1 MGGKGSKEGLQK
13 RGGLYMAMKRNRKSA
28 VTPWSYLPPGNKY
41 RKGSSLLH
49 RLPAG
54 FKLVFLL
61 LLSLASF
68 FPGTEIQSLVLLG
81 TIAPILV
88 ALSFVAGI
96 GPRALLRGSGP
107 LFLVVFWAALIQ
119 SVEFSPFKISSVGL
133 LAAIIFSLR
142 IGAAFSAGTLL
153 FSVTTPY
160 EIRKSLSRFEAS
172 LRIEKLNLSLYIS
185 LMLGFLPQFFE
196 VWEDLCLAWK
206 SRGGNNN
213 LSLVVT
219 LVPIAI
225 EKMMRRAAETAVAME
240 ARGA

>member
-1 MGGKGSKEGLQK
+1 LGSEGSKEGLQK
-13 RGGLYMAMKRNRKSA
+13 RGGLYVAMRNA
-28 VTPWSYLPPGNKY
+28 VTPWSY
-41 RKGSSLLH
+41 RKGSTLLH

-54 FKLVFLL
+54 YKLAFLL

-68 FPGTEIQSLVLLG
+68 FPGTETQSLVLLG
-81 TIAPILV
+81 IIVAILI

-96 GPRALLRGSGP
+96 GPWALLRGSGP
-107 LFLVVFWAALIQ
+107 LFLVILWGFLLQA
-119 SVEFSPFKISSVGL
+119 VEFSPLKINPSGF

-160 EIRKSLSRFEAS
+160 EIRKSLSRLETF
-172 LRIEKLNLSLYIS
+172 LRIKKIKLSLYIS

-206 SRGGNNN
+206 SRAGKKN
-213 LSLVVT
+213 LSFIIII
-219 LVPIAI
+219 VPIAV
-225 EKMMRRAAETAVAME
+225 EKMMRKAAETAIAME